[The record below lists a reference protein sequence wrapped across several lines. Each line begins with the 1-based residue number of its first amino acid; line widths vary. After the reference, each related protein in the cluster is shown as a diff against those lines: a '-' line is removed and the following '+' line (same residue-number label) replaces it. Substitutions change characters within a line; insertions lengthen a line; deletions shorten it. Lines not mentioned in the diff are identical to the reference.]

1 MEDYREAGTVNRRNN
16 FGPAGKPTDNTSCTL
31 SAFPDSLGGY
41 RVNTAKI
48 REEVKVYHNCILND
62 RIFVPY
68 LIDEI
73 KSQFDRDTAKA
84 LLNRVYYNI
93 RVGRMGCPM
102 YGVLSLHERELERIG
117 IYIKERKK

>member
-1 MEDYREAGTVNRRNN
+1 M
-16 FGPAGKPTDNTSCTL
+16 
-31 SAFPDSLGGY
+31 
-41 RVNTAKI
+41 NTAKI
-48 REEVKVYHNCILND
+48 REEVKVFKDCILND
-62 RIFVPY
+62 RILVPY

-73 KSQFDRDTAKA
+73 KYQFDRDTAKA